1 MAVLFAEVFKSKLVR
16 VSAWTFSSK
25 QPAAASSTLLIPL
38 LAQTFRNWLKH
49 SSSDETKPGDV
60 WFNSDHVSGP
70 AEWWETAE
78 GRNQDAASDESYV
91 LCTCG
96 CDHTERNVTHHHF
109 FLLLPPH
116 WAPQHHWVGFG
127 CRFHPVRVKVKTEE
141 HQFQSY
147 QLQHKWIIL
156 PSILHQ
162 LKKLSEAFKF
172 PQRLIQ
178 TSTLLK

>member
-1 MAVLFAEVFKSKLVR
+1 MRRFAEVFKSKLVR

-38 LAQTFRNWLKH
+38 LAQTFTNWLKH

-78 GRNQDAASDESYV
+78 GRNQDAASDQSYV

-96 CDHTERNVTHHHF
+96 CDHIERNVTHHHL
-109 FLLLPPH
+109 FLLLAFNAKYGSHESPP
-116 WAPQHHWVGFG
+116 
-127 CRFHPVRVKVKTEE
+127 TEP
-141 HQFQSY
+141 
-147 QLQHKWIIL
+147 
-156 PSILHQ
+156 PSITELVLVADSM
-162 LKKLSEAFKF
+162 LK
-172 PQRLIQ
+172 QRNISSSR
-178 TSTLLK
+178 TSSNTNE